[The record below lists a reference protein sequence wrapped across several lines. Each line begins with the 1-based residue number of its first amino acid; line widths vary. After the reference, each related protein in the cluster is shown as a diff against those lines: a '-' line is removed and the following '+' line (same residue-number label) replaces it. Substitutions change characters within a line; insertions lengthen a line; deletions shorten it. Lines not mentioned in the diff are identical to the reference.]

1 MITLLG
7 YIHLVAFG
15 ILIPISAIRAQ
26 RVMRWRPFVARRRY
40 FRAMLIQVAAFAAF
54 SIWVAQQNSI
64 EIFPRRIPPA
74 PSMLAGLVFLILAVG
89 FGWTRWEKAILER
102 KRIVALFMPV
112 DNAER
117 VMWVFAAALAGFG
130 EEITWR
136 GVQTVLLTRLT
147 GQVLVAIAIA
157 IVMFAIA
164 HAIQGWKSVG
174 VIALF
179 AAGFHVLVWMSG
191 SLYVAMVVHFVY
203 DLIAGF
209 SYAYL
214 GRKHGYDISPAGA
227 PPMTDGVATDPV

>member
-1 MITLLG
+1 LISLLG
-7 YIHLVAFG
+7 WAHLIVFG
-15 ILIPISAIRAQ
+15 ILIPMSAIRAQ
-26 RVMRWRPFVARRRY
+26 KLIQGRPFGARRRY
-40 FRAMLIQVAAFAAF
+40 FRAILIQLVAFALF
-54 SIWVAQQNSI
+54 SIWVAQQNWI
-64 EIFPRRIPPA
+64 ELFPRQMPPGRA
-74 PSMLAGLVFLILAVG
+74 ILAGLVFLILAVG

-102 KRIVALFMPV
+102 KRVVALFMPV
-112 DNAER
+112 DNVER
-117 VMWVFAAALAGFG
+117 VMWLIAAALAGFG

-147 GQVLVAIAIA
+147 REVLVAIAIA
-157 IVMFAIA
+157 IAMFSIA

-191 SLYVAMVVHFVY
+191 SLYIAMVVHFVY

-214 GRKHGYDISPAGA
+214 GKKHGYEIPGVPGATSPPLPAA
-227 PPMTDGVATDPV
+227 DSI

>member
-1 MITLLG
+1 M
-7 YIHLVAFG
+7 
-15 ILIPISAIRAQ
+15 IPISAIRAQ
-26 RVMRWRPFVARRRY
+26 KAMRWRPFIARRRY
-40 FRAMLIQVAAFAAF
+40 FRAMLIQVTAFALL
-54 SIWVAQQNSI
+54 SIWVAQWNSI
-64 EIFPRRIPPA
+64 EIFPRRMPPA
-74 PSMLAGLVFLILAVG
+74 GAMLAGLVFLILAVA
-89 FGWTRWEKAILER
+89 FGWTRWEKAIIER
-102 KRIVALFMPV
+102 KKIVALFMPV
-112 DNAER
+112 DNVER

-136 GVQTVLLTRLT
+136 GVQTTLLTRLT

-174 VIALF
+174 VIAVF

-209 SYAYL
+209 SYAHL
-214 GRKHGYDISPAGA
+214 GKKHGYEVPGA
-227 PPMTDGVATDPV
+227 PGAGVPEPLPAADPV